1 MRKRKATRYSW
12 LQNFTLVVISLIVS
26 CLAAEFVLRLT
37 MSESIALFPR
47 FHSAAVYG
55 DYTLR
60 RTQPNSHFTH
70 RSADG
75 HWDFKIN
82 AQGFRDA
89 RDYNYEKPK
98 ATLRVLALGD
108 SNTLGYEVRQQ
119 ATFSEIIERDLA
131 ARGIKAE
138 VLNTGVSGFSTAE
151 QLAFLEN
158 EGLRYRPDIVLLA
171 FYRNDFEDNMKA
183 GLFRLDDDE
192 LVAVK
197 KRHTPGV
204 RILEII
210 NSLPGV
216 PWLSQNS
223 YLYSLVMNSMW
234 GIAKQ
239 ALLDKAM
246 AELGTE
252 YAVGTKELTAQMKRL
267 SIRLIERMYRLAKSR
282 NIQFII
288 MEIPASTAGRGK
300 WVPSIPDE
308 MRDQFRANSDR
319 LITAESVFAP
329 FRGRTDFHARHGHKH
344 INEFSHLLLGRSAAG
359 EILALQSVA
368 ASKTADSR
376 RSP

>member
-1 MRKRKATRYSW
+1 
-12 LQNFTLVVISLIVS
+12 
-26 CLAAEFVLRLT
+26 

-70 RSADG
+70 KSADG
-75 HWDFKIN
+75 RWAFEIN

-89 RDYNYEKPK
+89 RDYNYEKPIG
-98 ATLRVLALGD
+98 TLRILALGD

-131 ARGIKAE
+131 AKGVKAE

-183 GLFRLDDDE
+183 GLFRLDGDE

-210 NSLPGV
+210 NSLPGF

-223 YLYSLVMNSMW
+223 YLYSLIMNSVW
-234 GIAKQ
+234 SIAKQ

-246 AELGTE
+246 AQMQTE
-252 YAVGTKELTAQMKRL
+252 YAIGTQELTVEMKRL
-267 SIRLIERMYRLAKSR
+267 SIRLIERMYRIAKSR

-288 MEIPASTAGRGK
+288 MEIPASSAGPGIAA
-300 WVPSIPDE
+300 PSIPDE
-308 MRDQFRANSDR
+308 MRDQFRANSDG
-319 LITAESVFAP
+319 LITVGSVFAA
-329 FRGRTDFHARHGHKH
+329 FQGLTDFHARHGHQH
-344 INEFSHLLLGRSAAG
+344 INEFSHLMLGHSAAG
-359 EILALQSVA
+359 QILAAQSVA
-368 ASKTADSR
+368 ASKQADNQG
-376 RSP
+376 SP